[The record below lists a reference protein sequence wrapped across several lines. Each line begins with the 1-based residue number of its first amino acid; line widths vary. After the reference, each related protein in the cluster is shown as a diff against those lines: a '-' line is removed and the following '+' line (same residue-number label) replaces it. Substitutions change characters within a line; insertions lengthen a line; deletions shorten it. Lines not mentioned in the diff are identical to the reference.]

1 MNITNCGWTHGQSF
15 AVAYLFTPN
24 GVRAFCGGM
33 VNVRKSTSLLPTC
46 HGIIHWYNKG
56 ETREYFDYFQKI
68 KITLSSSG
76 KTLSSLNKAE
86 SKINEWGRGV
96 VRKSWRIFGRNA
108 CNFHLDSTKN
118 SCDKT
123 VRGQRGSWII
133 LYNPYYRPYDE
144 TDFMCRN
151 TTGTRELGRFRKLP
165 SKYMS
170 RVFADKG

>member
-1 MNITNCGWTHGQSF
+1 MNITNCGWTHGQPF
-15 AVAYLFTPN
+15 AVAYLFTPH
-24 GVRAFCGGM
+24 GVRAFCGAM

-46 HGIIHWYNKG
+46 HGIVHWYNKS
-56 ETREYFDYFQKI
+56 ETSIYFDYYKRI
-68 KITLSSSG
+68 KGTLSSSP
-76 KTLSSLNKAE
+76 KTE
-86 SKINEWGRGV
+86 TRIREWERGV
-96 VRKSWRIFGRNA
+96 LRKSWSIFGKNA

-133 LYNPYYRPYDE
+133 LYNPYSRLYDE

-151 TTGTRELGRFRKLP
+151 TTGTQELGRFRKLP

-170 RVFADKG
+170 RVFCR